1 MRAGHPGHK
10 LLGKDGGCLTC
21 PTATRASR
29 TGAEDD
35 ARVSQRRQ
43 WEKKR
48 RMGQEGL
55 KSAQQGRAQRAIVES
70 RAAVSRWSAGCG
82 WGQDSRWE
90 ETGAGGT
97 EEGREPRERAG
108 GLRVGKGEASLKSV
122 RCWDTGPMSGQG
134 AWQGRNGGHVAG
146 AGRERGGGTHGPG
159 GVKSRSPGE
168 QVRKGDT
175 VAVVTQRKRGR
186 LAVMRHPAQEAR
198 QGLRDGL
205 TSRESRVWMAGTLRN
220 GRGAGRKQG
229 GGEGSQR
236 SPNACFC
243 YFRGPGEEWR

>member
-21 PTATRASR
+21 PTATRARR

-55 KSAQQGRAQRAIVES
+55 KAAQQGRAQRAIVES

-159 GVKSRSPGE
+159 GCEEPEPWGTGAERGYSGCSDTEETGQAGSYEAPRSGSTSGPSGWTHE
-168 QVRKGDT
+168 QGVQGVD
-175 VAVVTQRKRGR
+175 GR
-186 LAVMRHPAQEAR
+186 HA
-198 QGLRDGL
+198 
-205 TSRESRVWMAGTLRN
+205 
-220 GRGAGRKQG
+220 
-229 GGEGSQR
+229 
-236 SPNACFC
+236 
-243 YFRGPGEEWR
+243 